1 MANYASAKLAI
12 AECDRCGWQYKKKRL
27 KEIVIRGENT
37 NWWVC
42 PECWEPDQP
51 QNFVGLYPVIDP
63 QSIQNPRPD
72 TTYLSSG
79 LTDTGSIGGGSRG
92 IEWGWNPV
100 GMVDNDGLT
109 PNALKAVGSVGDV
122 TVTTS

>member
-1 MANYASAKLAI
+1 MAAYASDKLAI
-12 AECDRCGWQYKKKRL
+12 AECDRCGWQYKKKKL
-27 KEIVIRGENT
+27 KEIVKRGENT

-42 PECWEPDQP
+42 PECWETDHP
-51 QNFVGLYPVIDP
+51 QNFVGLYPVSDP
-63 QSIQNPRPD
+63 QAIRNPRPD
-72 TTYLSSG
+72 TTYVSSG
-79 LTDTGSIGGGSRG
+79 LTDTGSIGGGSRV

-109 PNALKAVGSVGDV
+109 PNALKAIGSVGDV

>member
-51 QNFVGLYPVIDP
+51 QNFVGLYPDIDP

-79 LTDTGSIGGGSRG
+79 LTDTGSIGGGSRV

>member
-79 LTDTGSIGGGSRG
+79 LTDTGSIGGGSRV
-92 IEWGWNPV
+92 IEGGWNPV